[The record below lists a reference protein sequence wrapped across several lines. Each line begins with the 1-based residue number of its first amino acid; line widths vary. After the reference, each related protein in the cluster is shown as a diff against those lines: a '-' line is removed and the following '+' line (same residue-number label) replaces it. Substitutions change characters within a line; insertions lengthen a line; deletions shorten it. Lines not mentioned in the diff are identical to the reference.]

1 MDRNELAWTA
11 FRASL
16 LAPLLTGEIPSGDRG
31 EYFQK
36 LSKQSHLLPNGKRKA
51 ISVRTLRRWHQ
62 QLREGGIERL
72 KPQRRSDLGQARP
85 IRQGK
90 IKRAVELKVEQP
102 RRSDQVINQILKS
115 EFGSGLASSTL
126 YRHLSIQ
133 GATRKRLGVD
143 REKVR
148 CRWTRDIPNSLWMGD
163 FSHGPMVLYDG
174 KPCQAYLS
182 AWIDSHSRYV
192 VDARYYLRENLDIL
206 VDSLLRAWARHGSPR
221 ELYTDNGKV
230 YHSNGLVVACA
241 KLQISKRHR
250 PPREPE
256 PGGLIER
263 FFQTVQ
269 SQFAAEVDA
278 SKTLTFEQINQA
290 FEAWLQTAY
299 HAQVHSTTKQSP
311 HHRYFTEQRIVRPV
325 SITEVES
332 FFYQKHKRRVDPTHS
347 DVSIDNR
354 RYRVDSKLRAIEVEV
369 QFNPFRTDPEQPDEV
384 TLYSLQGIYLGKGN
398 RYQRERGAHPTEE
411 PALEKPKLDSPYI
424 KALLKDREQ
433 AHEQSRQGIDYRL
446 AMEHDRLTLPQLGQ
460 LFSHRLGR
468 SGLSSLNPEELEAL
482 ELFYKKHPQVRSW
495 QVLRA
500 FEQGAGGGFVPTL
513 WHLHSQMEDP
523 GANASLEQ
531 PSTAPTHER

>member
-1 MDRNELAWTA
+1 MDQNDLAWTA

-16 LAPLLTGEIPSGDRG
+16 LSPLLTGEVSQAERAS
-31 EYFQK
+31 YFQK
-36 LSKQSHLLPNGKRKA
+36 VTQQEHLLPNGKRSK
-51 ISVRTLRRWHQ
+51 ISVRTLRRWYQ
-62 QLREGGIERL
+62 QLREEGIERL
-72 KPQRRSDLGQARP
+72 KPQRRSDLGQARGS
-85 IRQGK
+85 IRSK
-90 IKRAVELKVEQP
+90 VARAVELKREQP

-133 GATRKRLGVD
+133 GATRKRLGIAQD
-143 REKVR
+143 KIR
-148 CRWTRDIPNSLWMGD
+148 CRWTRDLPNALWMGD
-163 FSHGPMVLYDG
+163 FSHGPIVLHQG
-174 KPCQAYLS
+174 KPCQTYLS

-230 YHSNGLVVACA
+230 YHSNGLGIACA
-241 KLQISKRHR
+241 KLQIAKLHR

-278 SKTLTFEQINQA
+278 LATLSFTQLNQA
-290 FEAWLQTAY
+290 FEAWLQSAY
-299 HAQVHSTTKQSP
+299 HRHVHRSINQSP
-311 HHRYFTEQRIVRPV
+311 HTAYFTEQRLIRHV

-332 FFYQKHKRRVDPTHS
+332 FFYRREQRRVDPTHC

-354 RYRVDSKLRAIEVEV
+354 LYKVDSSLRSMKVEV

-384 TLYSLQGIYLGKGN
+384 TIYSLQGVYLGVAN
-398 RYQRERGAHPTEE
+398 RYQRQHGAHPTPE
-411 PALEKPKLDSPYI
+411 PVAFKPMLDSPYLRS
-424 KALLKDREQ
+424 LLKDHNRSSEQ
-433 AHEQSRQGIDYRL
+433 ARQDGIDYKS

-460 LFSHRLGR
+460 QFSHYLGS
-468 SGLSSLNPEELEAL
+468 SGLSSLTQSELDAL
-482 ELFYKKHPQVRSW
+482 ETFYRNHPQVRSW
-495 QVLRA
+495 QVRRA
-500 FEQGAGGGFVPTL
+500 FEQAAGGGFVSTL
-513 WHLHSQMEDP
+513 WNLQ
-523 GANASLEQ
+523 NIASDN
-531 PSTAPTHER
+531 ER